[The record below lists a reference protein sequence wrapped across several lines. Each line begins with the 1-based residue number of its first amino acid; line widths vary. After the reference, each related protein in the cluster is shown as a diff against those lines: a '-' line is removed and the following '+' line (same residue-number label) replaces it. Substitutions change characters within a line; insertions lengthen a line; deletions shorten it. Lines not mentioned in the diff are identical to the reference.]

1 MSETQNIQWF
11 PGHMQKTRKKIKQSL
26 TLVDAV
32 AEIVDARIPVSSR
45 NPDLA
50 GIIENKPR
58 LIILNK
64 SDMADKA
71 ATEEWIREYK
81 RQGII
86 AVPFDAKNSRGM
98 NEFIK
103 AVKTLLAKKLET
115 YAEKGMVGRTLK
127 VMVVGIPNVG
137 KSSFI
142 NRMAKQNKAKV
153 ENRPGVTRDNQWVKI
168 DNNIELLDTAGVLW
182 PKFEDKTVA
191 ERLAFTGAV
200 KDQILD
206 IEKLAFQLVEYL
218 KNHYPE
224 RLVERYKIDVSGDDI
239 YELMLRIG
247 KKRGMLISGGEID
260 TERTANMLI
269 DEYRSGKLGLIT
281 IEHASDGGNLDA

>member
-1 MSETQNIQWF
+1 MGETQNIQWF

-58 LIILNK
+58 IIILNK
-64 SDMADKA
+64 SDMADKT
-71 ATEEWIREYK
+71 ATDEWIIEYK
-81 RQGII
+81 KQGII
-86 AVPFDAKNSRGM
+86 AVAFDAKSGKGI
-98 NEFIK
+98 NEFVK
-103 AVKTLLAKKLET
+103 AVKTLLSDKLDS
-115 YAEKGMVGRTLK
+115 YAAKGMVGRTLK

-142 NRMAKQNKAKV
+142 NRMANRVKTKV
-153 ENRPGVTRDNQWVKI
+153 ENRPGVTRDNKWVRI

-182 PKFEDKTVA
+182 PKFEDKVVA

-206 IEKLAFQLVEYL
+206 TEKLAYQLVEYL

-260 TERTANMLI
+260 TERTSNMLI

-281 IEHASDGGNLDA
+281 VEHATDRS

>member
-64 SDMADKA
+64 SDMADKN
-71 ATEEWIREYK
+71 ATDEWIKEYK

-86 AVPFDAKNSRGM
+86 AIPFDAKSGKGM
-98 NEFIK
+98 NEFVR
-103 AVKTLLAKKLET
+103 AVKTLLADKLEA
-115 YAEKGMVGRTLK
+115 YANKGMVGRTLK

-142 NRMAKQNKAKV
+142 NRMANRVKAKV
-153 ENRPGVTRDNQWVKI
+153 ENRPGVTRDNQWVRV

-182 PKFEDKTVA
+182 PKFEDKDVA

-206 IEKLAFQLVEYL
+206 TEKLAFQLVDYM

-224 RLVERYKIDVSGDDI
+224 RIKERYKIAELCDDT
-239 YELMLRIG
+239 YELMLLIG
-247 KKRGMLISGGEID
+247 RKRGMLISGGEID

-281 IEHASDGGNLDA
+281 IEHASDRG